1 MSKDIVGK
9 CLLLNLLNKRYM
21 TQVDLSEKTG
31 ISKQQIN
38 EYIANTRLMTI
49 YNAKLIADALDCS
62 IDDLYEWKLR
72 RR

>member
-9 CLLLNLLNKRYM
+9 CLLLKLLNKRYM

-38 EYIANTRLMTI
+38 EYISNNRLMTI
-49 YNAKLIADALDCS
+49 YNAKLIADALDCN
-62 IDDLYEWKLR
+62 IDDLYEWKIGR
-72 RR
+72 R